1 MSHCSSRAG
10 TRLPNGRNLNEGYLR
25 DRYHRVISNKEETYE
40 KSRKKEGCINFKTF
54 RSAQS
59 QEGSGDDGGGGT
71 ERKAQ
76 SRERLQRDGFN
87 DTKYK
92 IVLTLDRL
100 KAP

>member
-1 MSHCSSRAG
+1 MLLLSRLDREENAAEAFLG
-10 TRLPNGRNLNEGYLR
+10 GAAIKGAEGWNG
-25 DRYHRVISNKEETYE
+25 
-40 KSRKKEGCINFKTF
+40 
-54 RSAQS
+54 
-59 QEGSGDDGGGGT
+59 GS
-71 ERKAQ
+71 AQ

>member
-1 MSHCSSRAG
+1 MLLLSR
-10 TRLPNGRNLNEGYLR
+10 LGRGRKCRGGISGGAAIKGVEG
-25 DRYHRVISNKEETYE
+25 RY
-40 KSRKKEGCINFKTF
+40 G
-54 RSAQS
+54 
-59 QEGSGDDGGGGT
+59 GS
-71 ERKAQ
+71 AQ

>member
-1 MSHCSSRAG
+1 MLLLSR
-10 TRLPNGRNLNEGYLR
+10 LGRG
-25 DRYHRVISNKEETYE
+25 KEC
-40 KSRKKEGCINFKTF
+40 R
-54 RSAQS
+54 
-59 QEGSGDDGGGGT
+59 GGT
-71 ERKAQ
+71 SEGAAMKGVEGRYRGSAQ

>member
-1 MSHCSSRAG
+1 M
-10 TRLPNGRNLNEGYLR
+10 TI
-25 DRYHRVISNKEETYE
+25 DRETEE
-40 KSRKKEGCINFKTF
+40 
-54 RSAQS
+54 
-59 QEGSGDDGGGGT
+59 T

-76 SRERLQRDGFN
+76 SRERLPRDGFN

>member
-1 MSHCSSRAG
+1 MTVRHVVVEPFG
-10 TRLPNGRNLNEGYLR
+10 
-25 DRYHRVISNKEETYE
+25 
-40 KSRKKEGCINFKTF
+40 SRKGMPPAEAYSGGAAMNGAEG
-54 RSAQS
+54 RYG
-59 QEGSGDDGGGGT
+59 GS
-71 ERKAQ
+71 AQ

>member
-1 MSHCSSRAG
+1 MTVRHVVVEPFGSRRECRGGIFWGGAAIKG
-10 TRLPNGRNLNEGYLR
+10 AEGRN
-25 DRYHRVISNKEETYE
+25 D
-40 KSRKKEGCINFKTF
+40 
-54 RSAQS
+54 
-59 QEGSGDDGGGGT
+59 GS
-71 ERKAQ
+71 AQ